1 MEILKSYISYEETI
15 KGSRFLSELFPCE
28 SQAGARELVKSQK
41 SKYADATHVVHAF
54 VIGPGAEVMG
64 MSDDGEPSGTAGRPA
79 LDVLRGR
86 SCTNTVLTI
95 TRWFGGTLLG
105 TGGLVKAY
113 GNGAKGVLA
122 AADQA
127 GLFEELVAK
136 KPFTF
141 STDYA
146 LYKLIKIT
154 MEQFHLYNL
163 TEDFGTEI
171 TITGQ
176 IREDEYN
183 VFANKLMNL
192 SNGKIAI
199 ITTKNI

>member
-1 MEILKSYISYEETI
+1 MEILKSYITYEETI
-15 KGSRFLSELFPCE
+15 KGSRFLSELFPCD
-28 SQAGARELVKSQK
+28 SQAAARELVKAQK
-41 SKYADATHVVHAF
+41 AKYADATHVVHAF
-54 VIGPGAEVMG
+54 VIGAGAEVMG

-122 AADQA
+122 AADEA

-136 KPFTF
+136 RDFTF
-141 STDYA
+141 STDYS
-146 LYKLIKIT
+146 LYKLVKNN
-154 MEQFHLYNL
+154 MEAFHISDLS
-163 TEDFGTEI
+163 EDFGTEI
-171 TITGQ
+171 KITGK
-176 IREDEYN
+176 IHENEYQA
-183 VFANKLMNL
+183 FISKLL
-192 SNGKIAI
+192 DISNGKII
-199 ITTKNI
+199 VK

>member
-1 MEILKSYISYEETI
+1 MEVLKQYINYEETI
-15 KGSRFLSELFPCE
+15 KGSRFLSELFPCS
-28 SQAGARELVKSQK
+28 SQAEARELVKSQK
-41 SKYADATHVVHAF
+41 AKYADATHVVHAF

-86 SCTNTVLTI
+86 GCTNTVLTI

-122 AADQA
+122 AADAA

-136 KPFTF
+136 KSFTF
-141 STDYA
+141 TTDYS
-146 LYKLIKIT
+146 LYKLIKNNL
-154 MEQFHLYNL
+154 ELFHISNL

-171 TITGQ
+171 SITGE
-176 IREDEYN
+176 IHESEYQT
-183 VFANKLMNL
+183 FISKLL
-192 SNGKIAI
+192 DISNGKILVH
-199 ITTKNI
+199 

>member
-1 MEILKSYISYEETI
+1 MEVLKQYINYEETI
-15 KGSRFLSELFPCE
+15 KGSRFLSELFPCS
-28 SQAGARELVKSQK
+28 SQAEAREFVKSQK
-41 SKYADATHVVHAF
+41 AKYADATHVVHAF

-86 SCTNTVLTI
+86 GCTNTVLTI

-122 AADQA
+122 AADAA
-127 GLFEELVAK
+127 GLFEELVTK
-136 KPFTF
+136 KSFTF
-141 STDYA
+141 TTDYS
-146 LYKLIKIT
+146 LYKLIKNN
-154 MEQFHLYNL
+154 MELFHISNL

-171 TITGQ
+171 SITGE
-176 IREDEYN
+176 IHESEYQS
-183 VFANKLMNL
+183 FISKLL
-192 SNGKIAI
+192 DISNGKILVH
-199 ITTKNI
+199 